1 MKPRELLSDLRPRE
15 ARQERR
21 SFGAVAV
28 DAGVVTVERLR
39 EALAEGARTGE
50 RPGEVIIRCGWADEG
65 QIGWVL
71 SEQWQL
77 PFVRSV
83 PVVPEFVCAL
93 LPLEEARRLQA
104 YPISFEEGVAV
115 VAVADPGEERFDAV
129 RDQLDMEVRF
139 AIVPRGELNA
149 LLEGR
154 IAAEPL
160 AAEQPPGPAERSVAD
175 PTDAAL
181 PADAGVLVRELE
193 VLTDTLATSSEHLSG
208 LQSALD
214 ILGEHLARTRDEHAR
229 CQQQLTLAEA
239 ERDQH
244 RATIRAL
251 EEQLRERARRA
262 QELKTRLLDLINGP
276 ESSPEP

>member
-1 MKPRELLSDLRPRE
+1 MEPRELLSDLRPRE
-15 ARQERR
+15 ARKERR

-28 DAGVVTVERLR
+28 DEGVVTVERLR

-50 RPGEVIIRCGWADEG
+50 RPGEVIIRRGWADEG

-77 PFVRSV
+77 PFLRSV
-83 PVVPEFVCAL
+83 PVVAEFVCAL

-129 RDQLDMEVRF
+129 RDQLDIEVRF
-139 AIVPRGELNA
+139 VIVPRGELNT

-160 AAEQPPGPAERSVAD
+160 AAEQPPGPAKRSVAD

-181 PADAGVLVRELE
+181 PDDAGVLIRELE

-229 CQQQLTLAEA
+229 CQHQLTLAEA

-244 RATIRAL
+244 GATIRAL

-262 QELKTRLLDLINGP
+262 QELKTKLLHLINGP
-276 ESSPEP
+276 ESNPEP